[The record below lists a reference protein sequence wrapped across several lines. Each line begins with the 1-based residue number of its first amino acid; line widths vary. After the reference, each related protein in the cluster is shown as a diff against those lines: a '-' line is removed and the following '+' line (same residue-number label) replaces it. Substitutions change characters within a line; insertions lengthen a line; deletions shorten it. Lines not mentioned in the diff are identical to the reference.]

1 MIWQSAMHDDTV
13 LNIALQAQEQ
23 LARTTGYS

>member
-13 LNIALQAQEQ
+13 LNIALQAQDA
-23 LARTTGYS
+23 LAATTGNS

>member
-13 LNIALQAQEQ
+13 LNIAR
-23 LARTTGYS
+23 LAEAALAPMTTP